1 MSLKDAPEH
10 IQLAVDLIE
19 LLETNNIEPL
29 TAKKAL
35 EIVLRDYEGKLEL
48 PDVEIDEPKV

>member
-1 MSLKDAPEH
+1 MSLKGAPEH

-35 EIVLRDYEGKLEL
+35 EIVLRDYEDKLKL
-48 PDVEIDEPKV
+48 PDAAIDKPET

>member
-35 EIVLRDYEGKLEL
+35 EIVLRDYEGKLGL